1 MGERLWSHTTPMPM
15 SEESYV
21 DRTLSDLVDLVH
33 KTQPSQSYNGDWYA
47 AVEARNTIER
57 IEQAYQE
64 ALHQGFQWAELLG
77 PSKLF
82 SDWPT
87 LLHFKSQID
96 DIRSSFIQVCDEKL
110 ALLGYLASN
119 YEAVDPA
126 LASRFQAAIRNIEEV
141 RGKYMAPLTAP
152 KATVRLSR

>member
-33 KTQPSQSYNGDWYA
+33 KSQPSQAYPGDWFK

-57 IEQAYQE
+57 IEQAHDE
-64 ALHQGFQWAELLG
+64 ARRQAFQWAELLG
-77 PSKLF
+77 PSTLF
-82 SDWPT
+82 ADWPQR
-87 LLHFKSQID
+87 LQFKSQID
-96 DIRSSFIQVCDEKL
+96 GIRSSFIQLCDGKVSY
-110 ALLGYLASN
+110 LGYLASN

-141 RGKYMAPLTAP
+141 RGKYMAPLTSP
-152 KATVRLSR
+152 KAISR